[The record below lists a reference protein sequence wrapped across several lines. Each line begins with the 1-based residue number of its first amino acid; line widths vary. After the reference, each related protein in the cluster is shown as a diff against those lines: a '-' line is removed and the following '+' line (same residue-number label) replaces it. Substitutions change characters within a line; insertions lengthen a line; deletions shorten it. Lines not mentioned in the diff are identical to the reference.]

1 MMVLRKCIHVMI
13 VTWNFLLNLTQVF
26 TIKMFIK
33 ASTTIA
39 TYVTRSLRKKGGLRF
54 HKNTVHGNMPK
65 DWKCEFCEASFY
77 TKTFLLK
84 HKCMREKAQINDN

>member
-39 TYVTRSLRKKGGLRF
+39 TYVTRSLRKKEVYDFTRILCMEICQRIGNVSFAKPPSTQRLF
-54 HKNTVHGNMPK
+54 CSNTSV
-65 DWKCEFCEASFY
+65 CE
-77 TKTFLLK
+77 KKLK
-84 HKCMREKAQINDN
+84 